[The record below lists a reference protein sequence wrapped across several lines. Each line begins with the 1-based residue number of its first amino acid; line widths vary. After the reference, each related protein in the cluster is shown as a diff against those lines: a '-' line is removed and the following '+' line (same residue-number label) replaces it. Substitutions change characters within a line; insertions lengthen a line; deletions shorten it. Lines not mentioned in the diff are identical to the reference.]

1 MEYIHNIVGTL
12 FASFVCVVVWAKI
25 AEWKDAREARLR
37 GYRIDYLSPGLL
49 RAGENEFGMSYEQDG
64 VTLIFVG
71 QETNGDRVL
80 DLTSFQGDGD
90 NLDFYRTH
98 KDLIED
104 RMTTELSTKWKRARI
119 IIKT

>member
-1 MEYIHNIVGTL
+1 MEYIHNIIGTL
-12 FASFVCVVVWAKI
+12 FVLFVCVVVWAKI
-25 AEWKDAREARLR
+25 AEWKDVREARLR

-49 RAGENEFGMSYEQDG
+49 RAGENEFGMSYQQDG

-71 QETNGDRVL
+71 QETSGDRVL
-80 DLTSFQGDGD
+80 DLTTFQGDGD

-98 KDLIED
+98 KDLIKN

-119 IIKT
+119 ILKT